1 VPRGLG
7 LRFAAEAAFLVAVA
21 VVAVVANFRWPAIVI
36 AMAVAWGAVSVVE
49 WWLSRSPETGR
60 RPVQRE
66 PESPVV
72 RRREPA
78 LPPPVPEVELPQHV
92 RVLAAPPPVER
103 VPPPE
108 PEPEPEP
115 VAVVEPEPTPEPE
128 PEPEPVPVR
137 PPLVAVAPPPPPP
150 PEPVVVTPPPPEP
163 AVVSLASR
171 DTRPREW
178 NLWDLE
184 RAMRERTGEDPER
197 VEERN
202 YLLMYLR
209 DFASPDGALPVD
221 FDGLVR
227 DAFGDLLAAVHA
239 S

>member
-1 VPRGLG
+1 MPRGLG
-7 LRFAAEAAFLVAVA
+7 LRFAVEAAFLVAVA

-36 AMAVAWGAVSVVE
+36 AMAAAWGAVSVVE
-49 WWLSRSPETGR
+49 WWLSRSPQTAR
-60 RPVQRE
+60 RPLARN
-66 PESPVV
+66 PETPVV

-78 LPPPVPEVELPQHV
+78 PPQPAPEVELPQHV
-92 RVLAAPPPVER
+92 RVLAPPPPVER
-103 VPPPE
+103 LPQPE
-108 PEPEPEP
+108 PEPEP
-115 VAVVEPEPTPEPE
+115 APEPAIAPA
-128 PEPEPVPVR
+128 PEPEPVWR
-137 PPLVAVAPPPPPP
+137 PLVAVAPPPPPP
-150 PEPVVVTPPPPEP
+150 PEPVVVTPPPPPPEP
-163 AVVSLASR
+163 AVVTLASR

-184 RAMRERTGEDPER
+184 RATREHTGDDPAR
-197 VEERN
+197 AEERN

-209 DFASPDGALPVD
+209 EFASPDGALPVD